1 MTTEPEYVPRREF
14 DQAVAAVREQMASI
28 TQSIVDRD
36 EIHRHAHERE
46 HKMAESSLAKSEVAC
61 QSRQDKHERASDLQL
76 SEIRRRLDKLED
88 WHQAI
93 RGREATIMIVPI
105 IVSIVAALLAIASR
119 F

>member
-36 EIHRHAHERE
+36 EIHRQAHDRE
-46 HKMAESSLAKSEVAC
+46 HRMAESGLTKSEIAC
-61 QSRQDKHERASDLQL
+61 QSRQEKHERASEQQL
-76 SEIRRRLDKLED
+76 AEMRRRLNKLED

-93 RGREATIMIVPI
+93 RGREATIMVVPI
-105 IVSIVAALLAIASR
+105 IVSIIAALLAIASR